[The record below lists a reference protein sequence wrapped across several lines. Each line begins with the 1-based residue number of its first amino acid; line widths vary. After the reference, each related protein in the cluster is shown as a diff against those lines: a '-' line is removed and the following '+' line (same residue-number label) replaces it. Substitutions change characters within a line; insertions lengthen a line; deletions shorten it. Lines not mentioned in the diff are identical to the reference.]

1 MTLSSDLNIILSAK
15 LLNGKVL
22 FQDLSFSLIIN
33 LFLKCY
39 LSSCVLEFILFIFCL
54 NVLTQVSKFILNLLY
69 LRLECLKVFI
79 RSTSLIEAV
88 DFFWVLYFS
97 IENFDL
103 CFYLK
108 DFFVSLFQL
117 EGKCDVLY
125 LLWFKLIH
133 CYLNLFLVFGWHF
146 FTFFLKLINFFLWWC
161 FTILIYL
168 DLLIFALLNKLFK
181 FVYS

>member
-1 MTLSSDLNIILSAK
+1 MCLLRSDLVYFYLFVFSIKDLNTVCFLSLWRFA
-15 LLNGKVL
+15 
-22 FQDLSFSLIIN
+22 F
-33 LFLKCY
+33 
-39 LSSCVLEFILFIFCL
+39 
-54 NVLTQVSKFILNLLY
+54 
-69 LRLECLKVFI
+69 
-79 RSTSLIEAV
+79 LIEAV
-88 DFFWVLYFS
+88 DFFAVLYFS